1 MKKTFIVTGTI
12 LSSLL
17 ATSSAFAST
26 HTVEKGD
33 TLWGLSKKYTTSVQ
47 DLKTTNKLTSN
58 LIVPGQIL
66 KVDNKEEKYVVK
78 AGDSLKKIAKK
89 YHTTVN
95 TLIKLNPQI
104 SNPNLI
110 IVGQNILV
118 DGQVPAST
126 ITSTNNSTSVTTQ
139 APHTVAPST
148 NGMHTIKLGD
158 TLSSIAKANN
168 KTVDFLLAL
177 NPEISNANKIRVG
190 QTLKVAGTVVTVQK
204 PSVTTQAPAQE
215 VQKEVPTTTIPA
227 TPAKPV
233 ETKPAPTTPTKPV
246 VTTPAQT
253 TPAKPAETKPAPT
266 TPAKPAETQPAQT
279 TQAKPA
285 ETKPAETQTAAPTNG
300 AVADKVLAEGAKYLG
315 SRYVYGA
322 STSRTDA
329 FDCSSFTLRAFKAVG
344 ISLPR
349 TSASQAQVGTPVSL
363 NALQKGDLVFFDT
376 DYNGTINHVGIYAGN
391 NTMINAATSK
401 GVSYTN
407 LKGNSYWEPRMVK
420 AVRVIR

>member
-47 DLKTTNKLTSN
+47 DLKNTNKLTSN

-95 TLIKLNPQI
+95 TLVKLNPQI

-118 DGQVPAST
+118 DGQVPANT
-126 ITSTNNSTSVTTQ
+126 VTSTNNNTSVTAK

-148 NGMHTIKLGD
+148 NGMHTVKLGD

-204 PSVTTQAPAQE
+204 PSTTTQTPAQE
-215 VQKEVPTTTIPA
+215 VQKEVPTTTTPA

-233 ETKPAPTTPTKPV
+233 ETKPAP
-246 VTTPAQT
+246 T

-266 TPAKPAETQPAQT
+266 TPAKPVETQPTQT

-300 AVADKVLAEGAKYLG
+300 AVADRVLAEGAKYLG
-315 SRYVYGA
+315 ARYVYGA

-349 TSASQAQVGTPVSL
+349 TSASQAQMGTPVSL

-376 DYNGTINHVGIYAGN
+376 DYNGTINHVGIYTGN

>member
-47 DLKTTNKLTSN
+47 DLKNTNKLTSN

-95 TLIKLNPQI
+95 TLVKLNPQI

-126 ITSTNNSTSVTTQ
+126 VASTNNSSNATTTAPHSVT
-139 APHTVAPST
+139 PST
-148 NGMHTIKLGD
+148 NGMHTVKVGD

-190 QTLKVAGTVVTVQK
+190 QSLKVAGTVVTVQK
-204 PSVTTQAPAQE
+204 PSTTTQTPAQE
-215 VQKEVPTTTIPA
+215 VQKEISTTTTPA

-233 ETKPAPTTPTKPV
+233 ETKPAPP
-246 VTTPAQT
+246 

-266 TPAKPAETQPAQT
+266 TPAKPAEAQPAQT

-315 SRYVYGA
+315 ARYVYGA

-349 TSASQAQVGTPVSL
+349 TSASQAQMGTPVSL

>member
-33 TLWGLSKKYTTSVQ
+33 TLWDLSKKYTTSVQ
-47 DLKTTNKLTSN
+47 DLKNTNKLTSN
-58 LIVPGQIL
+58 LIIPGQIL

-78 AGDSLKKIAKK
+78 AGDSLKKIAIK

-118 DGQVPAST
+118 DGQVAASAV
-126 ITSTNNSTSVTTQ
+126 TSTNNSTSSK
-139 APHTVAPST
+139 APHAVAPST
-148 NGMHTIKLGD
+148 NGMHTVKLGD

-190 QTLKVAGTVVTVQK
+190 QTLKVAGTVVNVQK
-204 PSVTTQAPAQE
+204 PSTTTQTSVTE
-215 VQKEVPTTTIPA
+215 TQKEISV

-233 ETKPAPTTPTKPV
+233 ETKPAPTTP
-246 VTTPAQT
+246 
-253 TPAKPAETKPAPT
+253 AKPSETK
-266 TPAKPAETQPAQT
+266 PAQT
-279 TQAKPA
+279 TQAKPV
-285 ETKPAETQTAAPTNG
+285 ETKPAQTQTAAPTNA

-315 SRYVYGA
+315 ARYVYGA

>member
-47 DLKTTNKLTSN
+47 DLKNTNKLTSN
-58 LIVPGQIL
+58 VIVPGQIL
-66 KVDNKEEKYVVK
+66 KVDNKEEKYIVK

-95 TLIKLNPQI
+95 TLVKLNPQI

-118 DGQVPAST
+118 DGQVPASAVAN
-126 ITSTNNSTSVTTQ
+126 TNNSSN
-139 APHTVAPST
+139 APTAAPQTITPST
-148 NGMHTIKLGD
+148 NGMHTVKVGD

-204 PSVTTQAPAQE
+204 PSATTQAPTQE
-215 VQKEVPTTTIPA
+215 VQKEVPTASTPATPA
-227 TPAKPV
+227 TPAKP
-233 ETKPAPTTPTKPV
+233 A

-253 TPAKPAETKPAPT
+253 TQVKPAETKPAVS
-266 TPAKPAETQPAQT
+266 QPAQT
-279 TQAKPA
+279 TQAKPV
-285 ETKPAETQTAAPTNG
+285 ETKPAETHTTAPTNG

-315 SRYVYGA
+315 ARYVYGA

-329 FDCSSFTLRAFKAVG
+329 FDCSSFTLRAFKAAG

>member
-1 MKKTFIVTGTI
+1 MKKTFILTGTI
-12 LSSLL
+12 LSSLI
-17 ATSSAFAST
+17 ATNSAFAST

-33 TLWGLSKKYTTSVQ
+33 TLWGLSNKYNTNVQ
-47 DLKTTNKLTSN
+47 ELKTANKLSSN
-58 LIVPGQIL
+58 LIFPGQVL

-89 YHTTVN
+89 YNTSIN
-95 TLIKLNPQI
+95 TLVKLNPQI

-118 DGQVPAST
+118 DGQVPVSATTTNASNGNKAAT
-126 ITSTNNSTSVTTQ
+126 ATQ
-139 APHTVAPST
+139 QAI
-148 NGMHTIKLGD
+148 NGVYKVQVGD
-158 TLSSIAKANN
+158 TLSSIAKANS
-168 KTVDFLLAL
+168 KTVDFLMAL
-177 NPEISNANKIRVG
+177 NPEITNANKIRVG
-190 QTLKVAGTVVTVQK
+190 QTLKVEGTVVTVQK
-204 PSVTTQAPAQE
+204 PSSTTQTTVKEP
-215 VQKEVPTTTIPA
+215 QKEVPTATTPV
-227 TPAKPV
+227 KPV
-233 ETKPAPTTPTKPV
+233 ETKPAPTTPAQTTPVKPSS
-246 VTTPAQT
+246 TTPAQ
-253 TPAKPAETKPAPT
+253 PAV
-266 TPAKPAETQPAQT
+266 TQPAQT
-279 TQAKPA
+279 TPAKPA

-315 SRYVYGA
+315 AKYVYGA

-420 AVRVIR
+420 AVRVIK

>member
-47 DLKTTNKLTSN
+47 DLKNTNKLTSN

-95 TLIKLNPQI
+95 TLVKLNPQI

-126 ITSTNNSTSVTTQ
+126 VASTNNSSNATTT
-139 APHTVAPST
+139 APHTVTPSI
-148 NGMHTIKLGD
+148 NGMHTVKVGD

-204 PSVTTQAPAQE
+204 PSATTQAPAQD
-215 VQKEVPTTTIPA
+215 VQKEVTATSTPA
-227 TPAKPV
+227 TPAKPDV
-233 ETKPAPTTPTKPV
+233 TKQEPTAPAKPAVTTPT
-246 VTTPAQT
+246 QT
-253 TPAKPAETKPAPT
+253 TPAKPAETKPAV
-266 TPAKPAETQPAQT
+266 TQQAQT
-279 TQAKPA
+279 TQAKPV
-285 ETKPAETQTAAPTNG
+285 ETKPAETQTTAPTNG

-315 SRYVYGA
+315 ARYVYGA

-329 FDCSSFTLRAFKAVG
+329 FDCSSFTLRAFKAAG

>member
-1 MKKTFIVTGTI
+1 MKKTFILTGTI
-12 LSSLL
+12 LSSLI
-17 ATSSAFAST
+17 ATNSAFAST

-33 TLWGLSKKYTTSVQ
+33 TLWGLSKKYNTNVQ
-47 DLKTTNKLTSN
+47 ELKTTNKLTSN
-58 LIVPGQIL
+58 LIFPGQVL

-89 YHTTVN
+89 YNTSIN
-95 TLIKLNPQI
+95 TLVKLNPQI

-118 DGQVPAST
+118 DGQVPVSVPT
-126 ITSTNNSTSVTTQ
+126 TNATNANKAVTTTKP
-139 APHTVAPST
+139 AT
-148 NGMHTIKLGD
+148 NGVYKVQVGD

-177 NPEISNANKIRVG
+177 NPEITNANKIRVG
-190 QTLKVAGTVVTVQK
+190 QTLKVEGTVVTVQK
-204 PSVTTQAPAQE
+204 PSTTTQTTVQE
-215 VQKEVPTTTIPA
+215 PQKEVSKATTPA
-227 TPAKPV
+227 TPVKPV
-233 ETKPAPTTPTKPV
+233 ETKPAPTTPD
-246 VTTPAQT
+246 QT
-253 TPAKPAETKPAPT
+253 TPAKPVETKPAPT

-315 SRYVYGA
+315 AKYVYGA

-391 NTMINAATSK
+391 NTMINASTSK

-420 AVRVIR
+420 AVRVIK

>member
-47 DLKTTNKLTSN
+47 DLKNTNKLTSN

-66 KVDNKEEKYVVK
+66 KVDNKEEKYIVK

-95 TLIKLNPQI
+95 TLVKLNPQI

-126 ITSTNNSTSVTTQ
+126 VASTNNSSNAATT
-139 APHTVAPST
+139 APHAVTPST
-148 NGMHTIKLGD
+148 NGMHTVKVGD

-204 PSVTTQAPAQE
+204 PSTTTQAPVQE
-215 VQKEVPTTTIPA
+215 VQKEVPATS
-227 TPAKPV
+227 TPAKP
-233 ETKPAPTTPTKPV
+233 A

-253 TPAKPAETKPAPT
+253 TPSKPAETKPAV
-266 TPAKPAETQPAQT
+266 TQPAQT
-279 TQAKPA
+279 TQAKPV
-285 ETKPAETQTAAPTNG
+285 ETKPAETQTTAPTNG

-315 SRYVYGA
+315 AKYVYGA

>member
-33 TLWGLSKKYTTSVQ
+33 TLWDLSKKYTTSVQ
-47 DLKTTNKLTSN
+47 DLKNTNKLTSN
-58 LIVPGQIL
+58 LIIPGQIL

-78 AGDSLKKIAKK
+78 AGDSLKKIATK

-118 DGQVPAST
+118 DGQVASTT
-126 ITSTNNSTSVTTQ
+126 ITSTNNSTGSK

-148 NGMHTIKLGD
+148 NGMHTVKLGD

-190 QTLKVAGTVVTVQK
+190 QTLKVAGTVVNVQK
-204 PSVTTQAPAQE
+204 PSTTTQTTVKE
-215 VQKEVPTTTIPA
+215 TQKEVSV

-233 ETKPAPTTPTKPV
+233 ETKPAPTTPAKPV
-246 VTTPAQT
+246 VTAPTQTEQVKSAETKPATT
-253 TPAKPAETKPAPT
+253 TPAKPAETKPA
-266 TPAKPAETQPAQT
+266 QT
-279 TQAKPA
+279 IQAKPV
-285 ETKPAETQTAAPTNG
+285 ETKPAQAQTAAPTNA

-315 SRYVYGA
+315 AKYVYGA

-329 FDCSSFTLRAFKAVG
+329 FDCSSFTLRAFKAAG

-376 DYNGTINHVGIYAGN
+376 NHNGTINHVGIYAGN

>member
-33 TLWGLSKKYTTSVQ
+33 TLWDLSKKYTTSVQ
-47 DLKTTNKLTSN
+47 DLKNTNKLTSN
-58 LIVPGQIL
+58 LIIPGQIL

-78 AGDSLKKIAKK
+78 AGDSLKKIATK

-118 DGQVPAST
+118 DGQVASTT
-126 ITSTNNSTSVTTQ
+126 ITSTNNSTGSK

-148 NGMHTIKLGD
+148 NGMHTVKLGD

-190 QTLKVAGTVVTVQK
+190 QTLKVAGTVVNVQK
-204 PSVTTQAPAQE
+204 P
-215 VQKEVPTTTIPA
+215 
-227 TPAKPV
+227 
-233 ETKPAPTTPTKPV
+233 
-246 VTTPAQT
+246 
-253 TPAKPAETKPAPT
+253 
-266 TPAKPAETQPAQT
+266 
-279 TQAKPA
+279 
-285 ETKPAETQTAAPTNG
+285 
-300 AVADKVLAEGAKYLG
+300 L
-315 SRYVYGA
+315 
-322 STSRTDA
+322 
-329 FDCSSFTLRAFKAVG
+329 
-344 ISLPR
+344 SL
-349 TSASQAQVGTPVSL
+349 
-363 NALQKGDLVFFDT
+363 
-376 DYNGTINHVGIYAGN
+376 IHI
-391 NTMINAATSK
+391 
-401 GVSYTN
+401 
-407 LKGNSYWEPRMVK
+407 
-420 AVRVIR
+420 

>member
-1 MKKTFIVTGTI
+1 MKKTFILTGTI
-12 LSSLL
+12 LSSLI
-17 ATSSAFAST
+17 ATNSAFAST

-33 TLWGLSKKYTTSVQ
+33 TLWGLSNKYNTNVQ
-47 DLKTTNKLTSN
+47 ELKTANKLSSN
-58 LIVPGQIL
+58 LIFPGQVL

-89 YHTTVN
+89 YNTSIN
-95 TLIKLNPQI
+95 TLVKLNPQI

-118 DGQVPAST
+118 DGQVPVSATTTNASNGNKAAT
-126 ITSTNNSTSVTTQ
+126 ATQ
-139 APHTVAPST
+139 QAT
-148 NGMHTIKLGD
+148 NGVYKVQVGD
-158 TLSSIAKANN
+158 TLSSIAKANS
-168 KTVDFLLAL
+168 KTVDFLMAL
-177 NPEISNANKIRVG
+177 NPEITNANKIRVG
-190 QTLKVAGTVVTVQK
+190 QTLKVEGTVVTVQK
-204 PSVTTQAPAQE
+204 PSPTSQTTVKEP
-215 VQKEVPTTTIPA
+215 QKEVPTATTSV
-227 TPAKPV
+227 KPV
-233 ETKPAPTTPTKPV
+233 ETKPAPTTP
-246 VTTPAQT
+246 AQT
-253 TPAKPAETKPAPT
+253 TPAKPAST
-266 TPAKPAETQPAQT
+266 TPAQPAVTQPAQT
-279 TQAKPA
+279 TPAKPA

-315 SRYVYGA
+315 AKYVYGA

-420 AVRVIR
+420 AVRVIK